1 MLDTAAPE
9 FSSPVAGGAKLVA
22 IDLGIDKVVKTVVFP
37 ENVIDAN
44 TYVNDVRFDFRVR
57 REGVAYVTDS
67 SPSGKGADAVE
78 ASGAKHEA
86 VQRIL
91 ITNDHVQSAT
101 GLAGTAFGQR
111 TGIR

>member
-67 SPSGKGADAVE
+67 SPSGKGADAVK
-78 ASGAKHEA
+78 AGGAEDKA
-86 VQRIL
+86 AQRIF
-91 ITNDHVQSAT
+91 ITNDYIQPAI

-111 TGIR
+111 AGIR